1 MSDVNLPVVIGAFVV
16 YTLAIVL
23 IGLWSAR
30 FARRSDEDY
39 FLAGRS
45 LNAWVAA
52 LSASASS
59 ESGWVTLGLV
69 GWAFTEGVKAYW
81 IIPGCLAGF
90 AFNWFFIA
98 GRMSDR
104 ARTLNALTLPDF
116 FSFNF
121 RERLPL
127 LRTLSVIVILVAM
140 FLYVSAQFAAAG
152 KAFGVII
159 DHVAGTAPQAV
170 ETAEA
175 TATPQTPASPLAV
188 FTNPGRLI
196 PTEWG
201 GYQYGVLMGGLIVL
215 LYTTTGGFRAV
226 CWTDFLQALLMVGTL
241 VVFPIY
247 LFMHEGGWEFIAQH
261 LGTGGGELL
270 EFCPRVGIFAFI
282 GFIFGSG
289 ALGINFGYPGQ
300 PHVLVRF
307 MALKDRRAAIVGGI
321 VAIVWGALVYW
332 GAVTVGLFARAM
344 AEAGA
349 DWATPMVE
357 NKEIYGEL
365 GLVLASL
372 HMLRP
377 LMSGLVLAAVLA
389 AICSTADS
397 QIVVAASSVANDLY
411 ARLVR
416 RARGAS
422 HMLVNRLTVV
432 SLGCAGRPVG
442 AEPGS
447 ARLCVRAHLRLGGAW
462 RVVWPAGDSGTALE
476 TRVIPGLPRR
486 HDGRLRHRPVLAH
499 ALLQGNPA
507 SHRRTHLQPDD
518 RLHRGPGRKRNR
530 QPPDIPKHR
539 ADNRQHTKRTSDK
552 RVTKAPCARPLTW
565 LPSCLVALP
574 PRGLVASWPCGLQH
588 HP

>member
-411 ARLVR
+411 ARVVR

-432 SLGCAGRPVG
+432 SLG
-442 AEPGS
+442 
-447 ARLCVRAHLRLGGAW
+447 
-462 RVVWPAGDSGTALE
+462 
-476 TRVIPGLPRR
+476 
-486 HDGRLRHRPVLAH
+486 VLAAVSVLNQEVRVYVYVLTYGWAVLGASFGPQVIL
-499 ALLQGNPA
+499 ALLWKRASYLGCLAGMMVGFGIALYWPTLYSKEIQQATGVHIYNLTIAFIAALVVNVIVSLLTFRNTERTTDNTPSEPA
-507 SHRRTHLQPDD
+507 
-518 RLHRGPGRKRNR
+518 
-530 QPPDIPKHR
+530 
-539 ADNRQHTKRTSDK
+539 TS
-552 RVTKAPCARPLTW
+552 A
-565 LPSCLVALP
+565 
-574 PRGLVASWPCGLQH
+574 
-588 HP
+588 